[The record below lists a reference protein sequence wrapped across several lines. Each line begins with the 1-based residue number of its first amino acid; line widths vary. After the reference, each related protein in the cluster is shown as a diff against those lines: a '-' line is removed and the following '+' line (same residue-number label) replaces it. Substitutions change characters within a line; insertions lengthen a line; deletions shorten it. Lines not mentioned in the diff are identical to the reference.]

1 MNDFVI
7 ADPDKCIGC
16 RTCEIACVL
25 AHCDEGGLSGLT
37 PEKFTSRL
45 HVVETANI
53 TVPVQCR
60 QCENAPCVQACPKNA
75 LQQGRHCVEIYENE
89 CIGCKA
95 CMLAC
100 PYGAIEIKKAEAGD
114 AVQVIKCDL
123 CKGQEKG
130 PACIDVCPT
139 KALREIKERAIT
151 DKISERRKYAA
162 GFMRAYERGDRYGK
176 EN

>member
-1 MNDFVI
+1 MNDFVM

-25 AHCDEGGLSGLT
+25 AHQMEGGLSALT
-37 PEKFTSRL
+37 PENFASRL

-53 TVPVQCR
+53 TVPIQCR

-75 LQQGRHCVEIYENE
+75 LQQGNHCVEIHEND

-100 PYGAIEIKKAEAGD
+100 PYGAIEIRKADAGD
-114 AVQVIKCDL
+114 RMQVIKCDL
-123 CKGQEKG
+123 CKKQTAG
-130 PACIDVCPT
+130 PACIGVCPT
-139 KALREIKERAIT
+139 KALKKIKQQAIV

-162 GFMRAYERGDRYGK
+162 GFMRAY
-176 EN
+176 